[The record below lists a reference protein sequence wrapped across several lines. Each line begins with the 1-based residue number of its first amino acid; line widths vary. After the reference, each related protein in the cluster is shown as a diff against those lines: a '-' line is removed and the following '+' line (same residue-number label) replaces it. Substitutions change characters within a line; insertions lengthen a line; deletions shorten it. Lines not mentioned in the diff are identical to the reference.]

1 MTTRELRAEK
11 RIRVSEK
18 GELSTGSVNIGDA
31 WIPCQVKDL
40 SDSGLRVVCNKQLS
54 IGQTL
59 ELKCE
64 LFPERSLNCKIEVR
78 HIGPSG
84 VGTKVTEIDRRGIG
98 LIQLY
103 LQEQYALR
111 HAHSKFNN

>member
-1 MTTRELRAEK
+1 MRTQELRTEK

-18 GELSTGSVNIGDA
+18 GVLSTGSVNSGDA
-31 WIPCQVKDL
+31 WFPCVVKDL

-59 ELKCE
+59 ELRCE
-64 LFPERSLNCKIEVR
+64 LFPEKSLNCKIEVKN
-78 HIGPSG
+78 IGLAG
-84 VGTKVTEIDRRGIG
+84 VGTKVTEIDRRGTG

-103 LQEQYALR
+103 LQEQY
-111 HAHSKFNN
+111 